1 MLCTEQLLHYERL
14 TRPAQLASEPDSGG
28 DH

>member
-1 MLCTEQLLHYERL
+1 MLCTEQLLHREGL
-14 TRPAQLASEPDSGG
+14 THPAQLASEPDSGR